1 MERQLV
7 VGFVC
12 LELKDGCL
20 GTQYTT
26 VLGESWLKPDFGFK
40 FHDSGFKFQVS
51 RFKFQGSSLF
61 QSPALSY
68 PLACPFQA
76 PCYT

>member
-26 VLGESWLKPDFGFK
+26 VKEIHSREHFV
-40 FHDSGFKFQVS
+40 VS
-51 RFKFQGSSLF
+51 YR
-61 QSPALSY
+61 ALTEKS
-68 PLACPFQA
+68 
-76 PCYT
+76 

>member
-40 FHDSGFKFQVS
+40 IQVS
-51 RFKFQGSSLF
+51 RFKSVSKPCFILPPCLSL
-61 QSPALSY
+61 PTPLLS
-68 PLACPFQA
+68 
-76 PCYT
+76 PCYDFKGPR

>member
-26 VLGESWLKPDFGFK
+26 VKEI
-40 FHDSGFKFQVS
+40 HS
-51 RFKFQGSSLF
+51 REH
-61 QSPALSY
+61 P
-68 PLACPFQA
+68 
-76 PCYT
+76 

>member
-7 VGFVC
+7 VSFVC

-26 VLGESWLKPDFGFK
+26 LKEIHSREHFV
-40 FHDSGFKFQVS
+40 VS
-51 RFKFQGSSLF
+51 YRAFSFLLHTHQPQFL
-61 QSPALSY
+61 
-68 PLACPFQA
+68 
-76 PCYT
+76 

>member
-26 VLGESWLKPDFGFK
+26 VLARYWLRVKD
-40 FHDSGFKFQVS
+40 
-51 RFKFQGSSLF
+51 
-61 QSPALSY
+61 
-68 PLACPFQA
+68 
-76 PCYT
+76 

>member
-20 GTQYTT
+20 GTQYST
-26 VLGESWLKPDFGFK
+26 LKEIHSREHFVVSYRALDQVEFVGTGFTYVPNAQPAQGCW
-40 FHDSGFKFQVS
+40 SCRSPYRS
-51 RFKFQGSSLF
+51 RH
-61 QSPALSY
+61 
-68 PLACPFQA
+68 
-76 PCYT
+76 